1 MHPLRPEPRGAPR
14 FKLERKRSRGRGR
27 EHPSSSSSSSSGHR
41 GGIGAACSASATG
54 ACGPAGAGTGARPS
68 GAAAANDD
76 DTNDDD
82 EPFPIFETLSS
93 AVVALSST
101 GTSNSS
107 TRGGGGGRRRLPR
120 SLPAMPAL
128 YATLGIYPP
137 EPCPARDPV
146 SVPPEELEGS
156 GERRRRRRLALGLL
170 KGALLVAAAVQVIRT
185 DRRYSASLNGGSG
198 GGGAQERAPT
208 SAHAKA
214 SHGGRRSGAELMVG
228 EPAGPSPPDGAV
240 PEFLPQQQQP
250 GTIDTLSHIMQGTS
264 LEDDPGRVADVAVQA
279 LITLPMRQV
288 REAPAAVAAAAAA
301 EPYRYLEQQQ
311 RGQPPLPTPPF
322 IRRMAVA
329 AGGDGDG
336 GGTGPLSLDSI
347 LGRGGSDLAATIV
360 TDDAPA
366 AAHTGTSTSTTG
378 SMNPYYGGAG
388 VGTHYV
394 DVWVG
399 SPAQKRSLAVMTGS
413 DFTAFPCGVSSL
425 LCGVIYI

>member
-1 MHPLRPEPRGAPR
+1 
-14 FKLERKRSRGRGR
+14 
-27 EHPSSSSSSSSGHR
+27 
-41 GGIGAACSASATG
+41 
-54 ACGPAGAGTGARPS
+54 
-68 GAAAANDD
+68 
-76 DTNDDD
+76 
-82 EPFPIFETLSS
+82 
-93 AVVALSST
+93 
-101 GTSNSS
+101 
-107 TRGGGGGRRRLPR
+107 
-120 SLPAMPAL
+120 MPAL
-128 YATLGIYPP
+128 KATLGIYPP
-137 EPCPARDPV
+137 SPARSGP
-146 SVPPEELEGS
+146 SAAAASPEELEGS
-156 GERRRRRRLALGLL
+156 ERRRRRRLVLGFL

-185 DRRYSASLNGGSG
+185 DRRYSASLSG
-198 GGGAQERAPT
+198 GGGGGGEAQERAPT